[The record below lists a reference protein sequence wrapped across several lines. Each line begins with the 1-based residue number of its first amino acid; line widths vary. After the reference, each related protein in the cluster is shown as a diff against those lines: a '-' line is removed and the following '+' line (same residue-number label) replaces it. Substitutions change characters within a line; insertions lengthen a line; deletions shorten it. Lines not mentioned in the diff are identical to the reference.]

1 MRKKFHHFTFT
12 ERLQIESMLKAG
24 YKKGQI
30 AKRLGVHRNSISN
43 ELKRGTYTRL
53 TSDLEKVRAYS
64 PDIAEQRYRA
74 NLAAKGGNLKIG
86 NDHKLAKFLE
96 YKIANEKYSPA
107 AALAAAKK
115 EGLEFSVEIK
125 SPNTIYSYIEKGV
138 FSHLTNKDLPR
149 KGSNR
154 RDYRHV
160 RQAARPPQGE
170 SIERRPGEISLR
182 DSFGHWEMDTVVSGQ
197 RGRGC
202 LLVLTERLS
211 RNELMIP
218 LQGKTSAGV
227 VKALDI
233 LERKYGKMF
242 YRAFRSITV
251 DNGSE
256 FADCQGM
263 EKAKYRKG
271 IRTKVYYCHPYSAYE
286 RGSNEN
292 QNAMIRRHFPKGT
305 DFSKVP
311 RNEIQKVQDW
321 LNRYPRKILNFH
333 SSGEL
338 FEACMNSL
346 T

>member
-1 MRKKFHHFTFT
+1 MRKYHHFTFT
-12 ERLQIESMLKAG
+12 ERLQIEAMLKAG

-30 AKRLGVHRNSISN
+30 AKRLGFHPNSITD
-43 ELKRGTYTRL
+43 ELKRGEYTRL
-53 TSDLEKVRAYS
+53 TSDLEEVKAYS
-64 PDIAEQRYRA
+64 PDIAEQKYRA
-74 NLAAKGGNLKIG
+74 NLAAKGGCLKIG

-96 YKIANEKYSPA
+96 DKIINDKYSPA
-107 AALAAAKK
+107 AALAAAQKDRA
-115 EGLEFSVEIK
+115 EFSVEIK

-138 FSHLTNKDLPR
+138 FSRLTNKDLPR
-149 KGSNR
+149 KGNR
-154 RDYRHV
+154 PRAYHQI

-170 SIERRPGEISLR
+170 SIERRPETISQR
-182 DSFGHWEMDTVVSGQ
+182 DTFGHWEMDTVVSGQ

-202 LLVLTERLS
+202 LLVLTERLT

-227 VKALDI
+227 VKALDV
-233 LERKYGKMF
+233 LERKFGKMF
-242 YRAFRSITV
+242 YRVFRSITV

-256 FADCQGM
+256 FSDCKGM
-263 EKAKYRKG
+263 EKARYRKG
-271 IRTKVYYCHPYSAYE
+271 NRTKIYYCHPYSAYE

-311 RNEIQKVQDW
+311 RKHIQQAQDW
-321 LNRYPRKILNFH
+321 LNHYPRRIFNYY

-346 T
+346 M

>member
-1 MRKKFHHFTFT
+1 MRKYHHFTFT
-12 ERLQIESMLKAG
+12 ERLQIEAMLKSG
-24 YKKGQI
+24 YQKREI
-30 AKRLGVHRNSISN
+30 AKRLGFHPNSITD
-43 ELKRGTYTRL
+43 ELKRGEYTRL
-53 TSDLEKVRAYS
+53 TSDLVEVKAYS
-64 PDIAEQRYRA
+64 PDIAEQKYRA

-86 NDHKLAKFLE
+86 NDHRLAKFLE
-96 YKIANEKYSPA
+96 NKIANEKYSPA
-107 AALAAAKK
+107 AALAAARQ
-115 EGLEFSVEIK
+115 ESAAFSVEIK

-149 KGSNR
+149 KGNR
-154 RDYRHV
+154 PRTYRKV

-170 SIERRPGEISLR
+170 SIEHRPGAISQR

-202 LLVLTERLS
+202 LLVLTERLT

-218 LQGKTSAGV
+218 LQEKTSAGV
-227 VKALDI
+227 VKALDV
-233 LERKYGKMF
+233 LERKFGKMF

-256 FADCQGM
+256 FSNCQGM

-271 IRTKVYYCHPYSAYE
+271 SRTKIYYCHPYSAYE

-305 DFSKVP
+305 NFSKTP
-311 RNEIQKVQDW
+311 RSEIQKAQDW
-321 LNRYPRKILNFH
+321 LNSYPRKIFNFH
-333 SSGEL
+333 SSREL
-338 FEACMNSL
+338 FEACMNCL
-346 T
+346 A